1 MYLKEFFMTQLH
13 KKSIIKK
20 TIQVGTSTMLSR
32 ILGIAREVLMAR
44 YYLGAGV
51 ISDAFITAF
60 KIPNS
65 MRKVFAEGALSAA
78 LIPTFVG
85 LIKKEGKEEVSRL
98 MTLSFLV
105 FEGILLALCGLIFWK
120 ADLVIRVIAPGWYT
134 AATPLTT
141 NNNFFE
147 TITSFFSTMSH
158 VLSTGVYQA
167 QAEQVHY
174 AVAFL
179 RILIAFII
187 FLSSSSLLAAALQS
201 VNHFFV
207 PAFSPV
213 MLNVVFITGI
223 VVCMVKNLPVEYLCF
238 FILFGGF
245 IQFIMHLYVYFKA
258 GFHFGEID
266 RTAVKSF
273 GAVVKKFLPCFFSMS
288 VMEINLFIATTL
300 ASYLPKGSIS
310 LVYYANRFM
319 GVPLGIFALAFST
332 ILLPHFSRIGT
343 YAPKRLSFYLLE
355 ATKFIFWITIPFTL
369 FMSFVS
375 EKIFYTLFLSDK
387 FSLAQVF
394 EAKNILIAYLIGLF
408 FFSLNKILLNFYY
421 SLHETRIPLITSVI
435 AVISYYGVSKMC
447 LPAFGAAGLA
457 MATVVSSCMQTLL
470 SIYFL
475 HTHFKFKLYARNFM
489 QFTIRYVQQLTVIS
503 ILFLILY
510 YVIVI
515 LIEKLPATLATFLL
529 YKIGFWIWVCPLALI
544 CGVILFITRPLFNV
558 RLYFLDE

>member
-1 MYLKEFFMTQLH
+1 MAHLN
-13 KKSIIKK
+13 KKSILKK

-85 LIKKEGKEEVSRL
+85 IIKKEGKEEVNRL
-98 MTLSFLV
+98 MTLSFLA
-105 FEGILLALCGLIFWK
+105 FEGVLLILCAFIFWK
-120 ADLVIRVIAPGWYT
+120 ADFIIRIIAPGWYHE
-134 AATPLTT
+134 TPEILYT
-141 NNNFFE
+141 NSSSVITFFQNIWHLC
-147 TITSFFSTMSH
+147 ITH
-158 VLSTGVYQA
+158 EYGL
-167 QAEQVHY
+167 QAEQVQY
-174 AVAFL
+174 AVPFL
-179 RILIAFII
+179 RILISFIL

-201 VNHFFV
+201 VHHFFV

-213 MLNVVFITGI
+213 MLNVVFIAGI
-223 VVCMVKNLPVEYLCF
+223 FFCMFNNLSVDYLCF

-245 IQFIMHLYVYFKA
+245 LQFLMHLYVYFKV
-258 GFHFGEID
+258 GFSFGKID
-266 RTAVKSF
+266 RTAIKAF
-273 GAVVKKFLPCFFSMS
+273 GAVLKKFLPCFFSMS

-310 LVYYANRFM
+310 LIYYANRFM

-343 YAPKRLSFYLLE
+343 YAPKRLSYYLLE
-355 ATKFIFWITIPFTL
+355 ASKFIFWITIPFTL

-375 EKIFYTLFLSDK
+375 EKIFHTLFLSDK
-387 FSLAQVF
+387 FSLDQVF
-394 EAKNILIAYLIGLF
+394 EARNILIAYLIGLF

-421 SLHETRIPLITSVI
+421 SLHETRIPLIISI
-435 AVISYYGVSKMC
+435 AAVVSYYFVSKAC
-447 LPAFGAAGLA
+447 LPTFGAMGLA
-457 MATVVSSCMQTLL
+457 MATVVSACMQTLL

-475 HTHFKFKLYARNFM
+475 YTHFKFRLYPVPFL
-489 QFTIRYVQQLTVIS
+489 QFVQHYTVQLTIMALV
-503 ILFLILY
+503 FL
-510 YVIVI
+510 
-515 LIEKLPATLATFLL
+515 LIYHSFIMLIGLLPVTLATFFL
-529 YKIGFWIWVCPLALI
+529 YKIGFWMWVCPIALI
-544 CGVILFITRPLFNV
+544 VGVALFKTRPLFKV
-558 RLYFLDE
+558 HLYFLDE